1 MVEFSSDTG
10 FLVLAWATALQ
21 FLADWG
27 WYIIGGLLVS
37 FVVWSYLEPIW
48 YNFINDNGKDVLNSL
63 KSCNIS
69 KIKSILS
76 GRDKVEKLMSNHDAA
91 RQRMQEAYDRKL
103 KEKAEQKQAEASN
116 PFAPL
121 ANTSDSVPQKKK
133 TKKPTASEISTLLG
147 LNQMDPP
154 RYRPGANRY
163 RGSRGG

>member
-1 MVEFSSDTG
+1 MGGMVYNWRASC
-10 FLVLAWATALQ
+10 
-21 FLADWG
+21 
-27 WYIIGGLLVS
+27 IICS
-37 FVVWSYLEPIW
+37 MSYLEPIW

-63 KSCNIS
+63 S
-69 KIKSILS
+69 
-76 GRDKVEKLMSNHDAA
+76 RDKVEKLMSNHDAA
-91 RQRMQEAYDRKL
+91 RQRKQEAYDRKL

>member
-63 KSCNIS
+63 S
-69 KIKSILS
+69 
-76 GRDKVEKLMSNHDAA
+76 RDKVEKLMSNHDAA